1 MCSTAQAASLGHS
14 RVVSALGQPLHINVP
29 IIELSAD
36 DLRTLA
42 VSPAPAP
49 AWAQAGLTPP
59 VDLNTLQLRLADG
72 YAPGTKV
79 VELRSSQPFDK
90 AVADVLLDVR
100 TASGQ
105 QRYQVSLLTQGGTGM
120 AAAQRSAELR
130 GAGSAASASALAAQ
144 RAISVKRGDTMFAIA
159 RRHAVQGVTV
169 YQMMIALQKANPQA
183 FIHENINL
191 VKAGATLQ
199 MPDMAA
205 LTAISD
211 REARRLFMK
220 QAHEFALYRQRAAG
234 GAATVSQDA
243 AASGVVS
250 TQGAATAQEP
260 AGTPRDQL
268 RLSGAASNAGSASGR
283 QTAGT
288 DTTAAGGQQGATGAG
303 GAQGADV
310 QADDSVAARKNLQEA
325 QDRVSTLEDNV
336 KHLNQALQAQGAA
349 ASGLVVEGAKSLTQ
363 TFSDDKAASN
373 GQQAAGGAAS
383 QSADGA
389 GSPGAGSAN
398 GTAAGTVAGPAGA
411 TGTAAGSATG
421 QSTADAS
428 LGNAGASAT
437 AGNGQAANNAAT
449 AGSTGGA
456 AATGGAG
463 PGTDAAAAGSNAA
476 AGATGSSDNGGN
488 GGNAAADSGKAAA
501 GASNGAPASGN
512 AATGSS
518 NVAPGSGNAASG
530 AGSVASGSSGA
541 ALGSGNAAAGS
552 GNVGP
557 GSGSAPS
564 SSNGA
569 AAGSSG
575 AADSNNATEA
585 GSTVSWL
592 QEHMLGVITGV
603 LAFIVLIIAW
613 LLRRANAARDE
624 GNGGLITEAM
634 VREKLD
640 QINLDFEQQSSD
652 DAARRKE

>member
-105 QRYQVSLLTQGGTGM
+105 QRYQVSLLTQGGTGV

-383 QSADGA
+383 
-389 GSPGAGSAN
+389 P
-398 GTAAGTVAGPAGA
+398 
-411 TGTAAGSATG
+411 GTAAGSATG

-488 GGNAAADSGKAAA
+488 GGNGAADSGKAAA

-552 GNVGP
+552 GNVGS